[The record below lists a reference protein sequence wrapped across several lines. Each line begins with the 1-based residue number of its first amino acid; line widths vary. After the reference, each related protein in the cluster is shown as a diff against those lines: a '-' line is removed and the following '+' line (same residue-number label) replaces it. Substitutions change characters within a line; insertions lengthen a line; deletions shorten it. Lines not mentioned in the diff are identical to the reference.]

1 MRLPARLAFA
11 IPMAVVAGYAIF
23 QMLRFTRAETLARQ
37 DTLEALQKAV
47 GLAPGDADYYARMAT
62 LDSSRDDELSAA
74 LKLNPRKPS
83 WWIMRAVHQE
93 EDGDLA
99 GAEQSL
105 RRANAVSQYY
115 IPRWSL
121 AAFYYRQGN
130 RHDFVRWARKALS
143 VGYGAPES
151 LFRMAQ
157 KLGLSPE
164 EALQTVVPKDPERVD
179 SYLRFLLRAGDM
191 EPAYAT
197 ATQLIDVG
205 SSLNRE
211 SIFTTC
217 ETLFVAGKIDEAVAL
232 WNKAGQAH
240 WIAFRQLDPATGKS
254 VSNENFAEEKLQ
266 RGFDWRYSTLAG
278 VAASQSEPNGGL
290 RLEFSGSQPE
300 KCELMSQY
308 IPLLPGRSYKL
319 AVRYHSEGIPPES
332 GLRWSI
338 LTIPASQAVVAG
350 LMTVPGAQRVEQ
362 AFDFQTPPQRVPMRI
377 VLAYS
382 RSSGTTR
389 IEGRLWIESVKLTL
403 AP

>member
-1 MRLPARLAFA
+1 MRLPARLAIA
-11 IPMAVVAGYAIF
+11 IPMAVVAAYAIF

-83 WWIMRAVHQE
+83 WWIMRAVRQE
-93 EDGDLA
+93 EDGDLP
-99 GAEQSL
+99 GAERSL
-105 RRANAVSQYY
+105 RQANAVSQYY

-121 AAFYYRQGN
+121 AAFFYRQGN
-130 RHDFVRWARKALS
+130 AHDFVPWARKALS

-151 LFRMAQ
+151 LFRMAR
-157 KLGLSPE
+157 KLGISPE
-164 EALQTVVPKDPERVD
+164 ETLRTVVPKAPERVD
-179 SYLRFLLRAGDM
+179 SYLRFLLQAGDLNS
-191 EPAYAT
+191 AYAT
-197 ATQLIDVG
+197 AAQLIDVG

-217 ETLFVAGKIDEAVAL
+217 ETLFVAGKIDEAVAV

-254 VSNENFAEEKLQ
+254 VSDEDFVEERLQ
-266 RGFDWRYSTLAG
+266 RGFDWRYSTLTG

-300 KCELMSQY
+300 KCELMSQD

-338 LTIPASQAVVAG
+338 LTIPAGQAVVAG
-350 LMTVPGAQRVEQ
+350 LMTLPGAQPVEQ
-362 AFDFQTPPQRVPMRI
+362 AFDFQTPPRSVPMRI

-382 RSSGTTR
+382 RSPGTTR
-389 IEGRLWIESVKLTL
+389 IEGKLWIESVKLTF